1 MQPLLQ
7 AKWFSFYRHKQL
19 CLLQHLKTINMK
31 NLSNNLRLNKMSI
44 QILDDKSL
52 VNLRGGAAIAD
63 TCNEGSCKVETC
75 GFRSCKD
82 NLML

>member
-1 MQPLLQ
+1 
-7 AKWFSFYRHKQL
+7 
-19 CLLQHLKTINMK
+19 MK